1 MLGSSP
7 STSPGTVVTPTT
19 VASVALIPVT
29 LATIG
34 TVEEIPKLTNETK
47 SFTFK
52 LLGNV
57 GLAQVIVATPALTPV
72 MFAGSLKAESVD

>member
-1 MLGSSP
+1 MLGSCP
-7 STSPGTVVTPTT
+7 STSPGTVATPTI
-19 VASVALIPVT
+19 VASVALVPVT

-34 TVEEIPKLTNETK
+34 TVEEMPRLTNETK

-57 GLAQVIVATPALTPV
+57 GSPQVTVATPALTAV
-72 MFAGSLKAESVD
+72 TLAVLLKAESVD

>member
-72 MFAGSLKAESVD
+72 MVAGLLKAESVD

>member
-47 SFTFK
+47 LFTFK
-52 LLGNV
+52 SLGNV
-57 GLAQVIVATPALTPV
+57 GLAQVIVATPTYSV
-72 MFAGSLKAESVD
+72 MVAGSLKAESVD